1 MEIFEG
7 EYLYL
12 IIKEIPAY
20 YCEILKKEGD
30 LIKTTIPKRGSD
42 RFKILINQK
51 YTFQQNKLDTTIIFD
66 GIIKEVNNQENYII
80 ISAIKDS
87 LKIHPQRQAIRIP
100 LEIKCEIYF
109 LSEENEVKFRKK
121 GDFKEISLV
130 GGSINFEDFNE
141 EIEKGSKIYIEFLLN
156 NEYLT
161 ILGEVKNLIKDENNL
176 KLGFQTLHILPEDEM
191 RIMDITR
198 RKESR
203 L

>member
-20 YCEILKKEGD
+20 YCEILKIDGD

-42 RFKILINQK
+42 KFQILKNQK
-51 YTFQQNKLDTTIIFD
+51 YRFQQNKLGITILFE

-80 ISAIKDS
+80 INAIKES
-87 LKIHPQRQAIRIP
+87 FKTHKERQAIRIP
-100 LEIKCEIYF
+100 LNVKCEVCF
-109 LSEENEVKFRKK
+109 LSEENEIRYRKT
-121 GDFKEISLV
+121 GELEQISLR
-130 GGSINFEDFNE
+130 GGSINFEDFKE
-141 EIEKGSKIYIEFLLN
+141 EVDKEIKIYVEFLLN

-161 ILGEVKNLIKDENNL
+161 ILGEIKNLIRNEDNL
-176 KLGFQTLHILPEDEM
+176 KIGFQTLHILPEDEM
-191 RIMDITR
+191 RIMDVTR
-198 RKESR
+198 RKESH